1 MRADARRNR
10 ERLLD
15 VARDVFVARGSD
27 ASLEEIARRSGL
39 GIATLYR
46 RFGDR
51 DALMRAVVQ
60 TALEATADAA
70 ERARAEHAD
79 PFDALAA
86 YVHAVL
92 DLRTAAVI
100 PALLERVDLD
110 EPALAAARDRSARL
124 TEEVFASALRAG
136 ALRPDA
142 TFADIGLMIVR
153 LSQPLPGRFPAD
165 TQRALAHRHA
175 DLVLAG
181 VRAAPPAEP
190 LRGPAL
196 QLSDLRALPR
206 PLRGSGGR

>member
-15 VARDVFVARGSD
+15 VARAGFVARGSD

-60 TALEATADAA
+60 TALEASAEAA
-70 ERARAEHAD
+70 ERARAEHAH
-79 PFDALAA
+79 PFDALAD

-100 PALLERVDLD
+100 PALLERLDLD
-110 EPALAAARDRSARL
+110 EPALGAARARL
-124 TEEVFASALRAG
+124 ARLADALFG
-136 ALRPDA
+136 AAQRPGPLRPHG
-142 TFADIGLMIVR
+142 TFPDIGLMTVR
-153 LSQPLPGRFPAD
+153 LSQPLPGAFTPDA
-165 TQRALAHRHA
+165 QRALAHRHA
-175 DLVLAG
+175 DLVLSG
-181 VRAAPPAEP
+181 VRAAPLAQP
-190 LRGPAL
+190 LHGHAL
-196 QLSDLRALPR
+196 GLGDLQELPR
-206 PLRGSGGR
+206 PARDSGRS

>member
-10 ERLLD
+10 KRLLD

-60 TALEATADAA
+60 TGLEATAEAA
-70 ERARAEHAD
+70 ERARADHAD
-79 PFDALAA
+79 PFDALAE

-100 PALLERVDLD
+100 PALLERLARGD
-110 EPALAAARDRSARL
+110 PALGAARAGWARL
-124 TEEVFASALRAG
+124 AGDLFPAAQRAG

-142 TFADIGLMIVR
+142 TSADIGLMIAR
-153 LSQPLPGRFPAD
+153 LSQPLPGAFTPDA
-165 TQRALAHRHA
+165 QRALAHRHA
-175 DLVLAG
+175 DLVLSG
-181 VRAAPPAEP
+181 VRAAPLAQP
-190 LRGPAL
+190 LHGPAL
-196 QLSDLRALPR
+196 GLGDLQELPR
-206 PLRGSGGR
+206 PARDSGRS

>member
-15 VARDVFVARGSD
+15 VARDVFVERGSD

-60 TALEATADAA
+60 TALEATAEAA
-70 ERARAEHAD
+70 ERARAEHAH
-79 PFDALAA
+79 PFDALAD

-100 PALLERVDLD
+100 PALLERLDLD
-110 EPALAAARDRSARL
+110 EPALGAARARSARL
-124 TEEVFASALRAG
+124 ADELFAAAQRAG

-153 LSQPLPGRFPAD
+153 LSQPLPGAFTRDA
-165 TQRALAHRHA
+165 QRALAHRHA

-181 VRAAPPAEP
+181 VRAAPLAQP
-190 LRGPAL
+190 LLGPAL
-196 QLSDLRALPR
+196 HLGDLQELPR
-206 PLRGSGGR
+206 PLRDSGRS